1 MSLRRI
7 MWPDFLPPL
16 QRTLLRISIKE
27 RRARPADAI
36 ASSSANQFPGMRP
49 RGFFPGADSSLCG
62 HLTMRLPRAKSIP
75 LNQPITS
82 RAGHGD
88 IADLILLAELK

>member
-1 MSLRRI
+1 
-7 MWPDFLPPL
+7 
-16 QRTLLRISIKE
+16 
-27 RRARPADAI
+27 
-36 ASSSANQFPGMRP
+36 
-49 RGFFPGADSSLCG
+49 
-62 HLTMRLPRAKSIP
+62 MRLPRAKSIP